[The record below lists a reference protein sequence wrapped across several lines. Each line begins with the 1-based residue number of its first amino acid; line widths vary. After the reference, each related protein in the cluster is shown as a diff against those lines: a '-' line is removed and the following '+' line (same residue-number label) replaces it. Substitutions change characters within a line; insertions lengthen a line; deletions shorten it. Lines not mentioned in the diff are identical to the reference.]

1 MIRPDNSSS
10 SSSSRKLLHS
20 PPRHQAASLLSAVC
34 PAVQQVQV
42 HKEAMHETGLP
53 ATAAALTAQCAS
65 LSPAFEIRVLLHIH
79 HQGGGHDVSSCADVM
94 CSSNC
99 CTRCMRQHRNAAQF
113 FVSNKPRCRCD
124 THTNVSYDSMLLQQY
139 NAHT

>member
-1 MIRPDNSSS
+1 MIRPDNS

-42 HKEAMHETGLP
+42 HKEAMHETGVP

-65 LSPAFEIRVLLHIH
+65 LSPAFEIQVVLHTH
-79 HQGGGHDVSSCADVM
+79 HQGKGHDKSSCADVL

-99 CTRCMRQHRNAAQF
+99 CMRQHQNAAQL
-113 FVSNKPRCRCD
+113 FVSNIPRCRCD
-124 THTNVSYDSMLLQQY
+124 THTNVSHDSMLLQQY